1 MDKENQTLKI
11 RKRIE
16 KLKSSV
22 TGEVGCSVVLHYVVC
37 LFGNFLV
44 RESAKI
50 IDHPASLHI
59 AFKLKPS

>member
-37 LFGNFLV
+37 LVIFWSVSQPRLLTTL
-44 RESAKI
+44 
-50 IDHPASLHI
+50 LHCT
-59 AFKLKPS
+59 LPLN